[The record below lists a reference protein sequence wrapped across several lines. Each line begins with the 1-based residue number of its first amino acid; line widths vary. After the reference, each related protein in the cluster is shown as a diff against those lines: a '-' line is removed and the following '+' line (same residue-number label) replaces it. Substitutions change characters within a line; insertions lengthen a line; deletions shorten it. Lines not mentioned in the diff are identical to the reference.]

1 MVHFPAMALANNI
14 LELRADAVKIAIH
27 HRRPIPVRTD
37 TIGPW
42 LNALSFL
49 TWLAALTNAAVVYLY
64 RPGAGFN
71 SSLGDDLS
79 MQSLSERGRM
89 LGAALLL
96 ALAASHGYIVVRA
109 VVRHVAERALWVRST
124 EVAEMEKS
132 EKVVKER
139 YLRSLVGMDSDED
152 GKGDSASAGEHKAF
166 WEREEGLEEI
176 RKLLKEE

>member
-1 MVHFPAMALANNI
+1 MALVNNI
-14 LELRADAVKIAIH
+14 LELRADAVKLAIH

-49 TWLAALTNAAVVYLY
+49 TWLAALINAAVVYLY
-64 RPGAGFN
+64 RPSAGFN
-71 SSLGDDLS
+71 SSMGDDLS
-79 MQSLSERGRM
+79 MHSLSERGQM
-89 LGAALLL
+89 LGNALLL

-139 YLRSLVGMDSDED
+139 YLRSLGGLDED
-152 GKGDSASAGEHKAF
+152 AKSDSESAGENKAF